1 MDHLKMH
8 SMNKIDEN
16 IAKIA
21 TLFPNCVTE
30 AKDENGEITHKI
42 DFDMLK
48 QELSHSLVEG
58 REERYQFTWPDKKQA
73 ILTANAP
80 INKTLR
86 PCREESVNFDETENL
101 YIEGDNLEVLKL
113 LQETYLGKIKMIY
126 IDPPYN
132 TGNDFVYNDDFR
144 TKNLEFREKSGNF
157 DEEGK
162 QLVDNYTR
170 NTESN
175 GRFHTDW
182 LNMIYPRLKLAR
194 DLLSDDGVI
203 FISIDD
209 NEQENL
215 KKCCDEIFGECNF
228 IAQVIWE
235 RAYAPINLKKH
246 FSNSHD
252 YIIAYAKNIDL
263 LVCNGL
269 PRSTDQNND
278 YKNIDNDP
286 RGPWKAGNPSVGPA
300 VEKNIYEITSPTGK
314 VFLPPSGRSWLYS
327 KERFQEMI
335 KDNRIYWGKDGNSCW
350 APKMFLSEVKQ
361 GVTPMTIW
369 KYTEVGHSQDA
380 TKALKALFDGHDYFD
395 YPKSIDL
402 IKRCCQLYSQK
413 ESIILDF
420 FSGSATTAHAVMQLN
435 AEEIQNLE
443 LSIENLEFSLRNL
456 SKSEADYESKFKDL
470 NSKLQELNSQLSHQR
485 KFIMVQLPEP
495 CDEKSEA
502 FKSGFKNIC
511 EIGKERIRRAGK
523 QILELSLENLEKEGV
538 IEKYAGKL
546 SEIRSL
552 EEIYGFS
559 GESLSVDEKTSERGN
574 VCSVGSDEKSGGVDS
589 IEYSGRTS
597 ERNQRVHSISENSKG
612 VSCRI
617 GDTTIDLRTLELLN
631 NLGYRIKFE
640 SFGGDKQNDLFS
652 DNNSNSKTLSTQLS
666 ALKSKLSVLTTLD
679 IGFRVLKC
687 DTSNMED
694 VYYTPDH
701 FDKNDLFKSNIK
713 TDRTPEDLLF
723 QVMLDLGIMLS
734 SKIQTKQI
742 DGKTVYC
749 VEDNYLMAC
758 FDDSVDEKTITE
770 IAKEKPYYFVM
781 RDPANSKDGDSLI
794 TNFEQIFTTYS
805 PETIRKVL

>member
-1 MDHLKMH
+1 MTDHLKMH
-8 SMNKIDEN
+8 SLNKIDEN

-21 TLFPNCVTE
+21 RLFPNCVTE
-30 AKDENGEITHKI
+30 ARDENGEITKKI

-48 QELSHSLVEG
+48 QELSNTLVEG

-86 PCREESVNFDETENL
+86 PCREESVNFDKTENL

-132 TGNDFVYNDDFR
+132 TGNDFVYNDDFAQDADDYML
-144 TKNLEFREKSGNF
+144 NSGQT
-157 DEEGK
+157 DEEGNR
-162 QLVDNYTR
+162 LVA

-203 FISIDD
+203 FISLD
-209 NEQENL
+209 NNEIENI
-215 KKCCDEIFGECNF
+215 KKIGDEIFGETNCLGLIANINNPKGRSDDKF
-228 IAQVIWE
+228 IATAHEYLCVYAKDINSVIWFGFEPTEEITKRYNKEDSNGRKYREIDLRKTGENDLREDRPNLFYYFYFNETTRDFFPDKDDKEINGYIRIKPQREDGKEGNWRWGIDTAKSQINDLIPKFMPARKVWGVMQKDYLEGRALVKPTSAWTFKDVNSE
-235 RAYAPINLKKH
+235 RGTEDFINLGFDKRIFPKPKPIGTI
-246 FSNSHD
+246 SR
-252 YIIAYAKNIDL
+252 
-263 LVCNGL
+263 C
-269 PRSTDQNND
+269 
-278 YKNIDNDP
+278 
-286 RGPWKAGNPSVGPA
+286 
-300 VEKNIYEITSPTGK
+300 
-314 VFLPPSGRSWLYS
+314 
-327 KERFQEMI
+327 I
-335 KDNRIYWGKDGNSCW
+335 KLG
-350 APKMFLSEVKQ
+350 
-361 GVTPMTIW
+361 TI
-369 KYTEVGHSQDA
+369 SD
-380 TKALKALFDGHDYFD
+380 
-395 YPKSIDL
+395 
-402 IKRCCQLYSQK
+402 
-413 ESIILDF
+413 SIILDF

-435 AEEIQNLE
+435 AEDGGN
-443 LSIENLEFSLRNL
+443 
-456 SKSEADYESKFKDL
+456 
-470 NSKLQELNSQLSHQR
+470 R

-502 FKSGFKNIC
+502 YKAGYKNIC

-559 GESLSVDEKTSERGN
+559 GESLSVGEKTSERGN
-574 VCSVGSDEKSGGVDS
+574 VCSVGSDEKSSGVDS

-652 DNNSNSKTLSTQLS
+652 DNNSNSETLSTQLS
-666 ALKSKLSVLTTLD
+666 TLKSKLSVLTTLD

-701 FDKNDLFKSNIK
+701 LDKQDLFKNNIK
-713 TDRTPEDLLF
+713 SDRTGEDLLF
-723 QVMLDLGIMLS
+723 QTMLDLGIMLS
-734 SKIQTKQI
+734 SKIETKQI
-742 DGKTVYC
+742 DGKNVYY
-749 VEDNYLMAC
+749 VEDNYLAAC
-758 FDDSVDEKTITE
+758 FDEDVTEETITK